1 MSVASR
7 ILAGRSGWSKVLLIA
22 IPLAIAAAVPQLG
35 SLFYVSL
42 ASNFLIFGLLAM
54 SLDLMA
60 GYTGM
65 VSLGHAAFLGV
76 GAYGVAV
83 AMSHGLDPNVSIP
96 VALVASL
103 AVAAAFGL
111 LAVRVGGIPFVI
123 LTLALGQV
131 VWGLTFRWVAVSGGD
146 NGLPVG
152 GSPTLGPIDLSDKTS
167 YYYFVLAVF
176 VVCAVLM
183 WALVRSPFGLSLRG
197 IQNNEQR
204 MRTLG
209 YNVWLHKYLIFVI
222 AGFFAGVSGV
232 LFAFFNNYVS
242 PTAIDFAHNATA
254 VQMVVVGGLGTL
266 WGPLV
271 GAILI
276 VLMQQY
282 VSTFLTR
289 WVTVLGIIFVLTVLF
304 AREGAWGLLLRLL
317 RWRATLGGAA
327 APEPAP
333 IPTTSGLEDL
343 EISEAG
349 R

>member
-1 MSVASR
+1 MSITTRV
-7 ILAGRSGWSKVLLIA
+7 LAGRPAWSRALLIGVLL
-22 IPLAIAAAVPQLG
+22 AAAVLVPQLG
-35 SLFYVSL
+35 STFYVSL

-54 SLDLMA
+54 SLDLLA
-60 GYTGM
+60 GYTGL
-65 VSLGHAAFLGV
+65 VSLGHAAMLGV

-83 AMSHGLDPNVSIP
+83 ALGHGLDPNVSIG
-96 VALVASL
+96 VALLASL
-103 AVAAAFGL
+103 AVAGLFGL
-111 LAVRVGGIPFVI
+111 MAVRVGGITFVI

-131 VWGLTFRWVAVSGGD
+131 VWGLAYRWVSISGGD

-152 GSPTLGPIDLSDKTS
+152 GNPAIGPIDLSDRTA

-176 VVCAVLM
+176 VACAALM
-183 WALVRSPFGLSLRG
+183 WALVHSPFGLSLRG
-197 IQNNEQR
+197 IQNNELR

-209 YNVWLHKYLIFVI
+209 YNVGLHKYLVFVI
-222 AGFFAGVSGV
+222 AGVFGGVSGI
-232 LFAFFNNYVS
+232 LFAFFNSYVS

-254 VQMVVVGGLGTL
+254 IQMVVVGGLGTL
-266 WGPLV
+266 WGPVV

-304 AREGAWGLLLRLL
+304 AREGAWGLLLRLV
-317 RWRATLGGAA
+317 RWRATLSGVA
-327 APEPAP
+327 APEPAQV
-333 IPTTSGLEDL
+333 PTSSSLEEL
-343 EISEAG
+343 EVSEAG